1 MRDHSPKVEVTISL
15 SFEDCDYPE
24 PTRKTIENKLRD
36 ILNKGNLTYSEKR
49 YPDVAK
55 INKINKEP
63 ISSNLDTFGELEEA
77 MEEARA
83 MADSIDKDKI
93 FTSRQTIGRPSK
105 EQGGSR
111 LNNSYS
117 TDTVSY
123 THLRAHET

>member
-111 LNNSYS
+111 LNNSYN
-117 TDTVSY
+117 TDRDP
-123 THLRAHET
+123 LNED

>member
-1 MRDHSPKVEVTISL
+1 MRDHSPKVEITISL

-77 MEEARA
+77 MEEARS
-83 MADSIDKDKI
+83 MAESIKND
-93 FTSRQTIGRPSK
+93 TLGRPSK

-111 LNNSYS
+111 INNSYS
-117 TDTVSY
+117 IDRDP
-123 THLRAHET
+123 LNED

>member
-111 LNNSYS
+111 ISNSYN
-117 TDTVSY
+117 TDRDP
-123 THLRAHET
+123 LNED

>member
-1 MRDHSPKVEVTISL
+1 MRDHSPKVEITISL
-15 SFEDCDYPE
+15 SFENCDYPE

-77 MEEARA
+77 MEEAG
-83 MADSIDKDKI
+83 IDKDKI

-105 EQGGSR
+105 EQGGYR
-111 LNNSYS
+111 INNSYS
-117 TDTVSY
+117 SDRDP
-123 THLRAHET
+123 LNED

>member
-1 MRDHSPKVEVTISL
+1 MRDHSPKVEITISL

-83 MADSIDKDKI
+83 MADSIHEDKI

-111 LNNSYS
+111 INNSYS
-117 TDTVSY
+117 TDRDP
-123 THLRAHET
+123 LNED

>member
-1 MRDHSPKVEVTISL
+1 MRDHSPKVEITISL
-15 SFEDCDYPE
+15 SFENCDYPE

-77 MEEARA
+77 MEEARTI
-83 MADSIDKDKI
+83 ADSIDKDKI

-111 LNNSYS
+111 INNSYS
-117 TDTVSY
+117 TDRDP
-123 THLRAHET
+123 LNED